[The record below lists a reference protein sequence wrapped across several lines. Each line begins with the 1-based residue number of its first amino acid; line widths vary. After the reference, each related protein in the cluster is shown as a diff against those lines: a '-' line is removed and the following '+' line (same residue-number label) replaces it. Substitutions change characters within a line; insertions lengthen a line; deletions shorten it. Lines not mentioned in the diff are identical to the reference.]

1 MLPKYIIFDI
11 INNMREMGAYDIKF
25 SGGEITLRDDL
36 SEIIQHARK
45 KIFKC
50 CFIEQYVQI
59 RSKCY

>member
-1 MLPKYIIFDI
+1 
-11 INNMREMGAYDIKF
+11 MREMGAYDIKF